1 MTKFGLS
8 SPEVPSLAFAS
19 WTITILLLLLQED
32 QRLMSMDDP
41 EAQFIAEVIALR

>member
-1 MTKFGLS
+1 MTNFGLS
-8 SPEVPSLAFAS
+8 SPEVLSLAFAS

-41 EAQFIAEVIALR
+41 EAAAFAMNNR